1 MHGEKYRAVPVAH
14 THGMRG
20 VHAQKAFKGG
30 RVGAQRRTSLAQ
42 GPRRQERRSGPRA
55 GRGRA
60 HTLLAE
66 WREGAAL
73 DFLDADPSTWTLAQ
87 SVVFSVMVSAF
98 LFAVP
103 RIIGWL
109 AVMFG

>member
-1 MHGEKYRAVPVAH
+1 MHGEKYRADPVAH

-42 GPRRQERRSGPRA
+42 GAKRRERRAYSRA

-66 WREGAAL
+66 RREGDAL

-87 SVVFSVMVSAF
+87 SVVFSVMVIAF

-103 RIIGWL
+103 RIIGTL
-109 AVMFG
+109 AVMFS

>member
-1 MHGEKYRAVPVAH
+1 MHGEKYRADPVAH
-14 THGMRG
+14 TYRVRG
-20 VHAQKAFKGG
+20 VHAQKACKGG

-42 GPRRQERRSGPRA
+42 GAKRRERRAYSRA

-60 HTLLAE
+60 HTILAE
-66 WREGAAL
+66 RREGAAL

-87 SVVFSVMVSAF
+87 MLAFAFGVIAF

-103 RIIGWL
+103 RIIGTL
-109 AVMFG
+109 AVMLG